1 MGVLLTWNVAG
12 RVGANQERQIA
23 ALAQRP
29 FDLLCLQEVTPRTRA
44 RWIEALEGRGLHVAV
59 SGWPVEPRGSRRFA
73 VLVASRDPVEAVPTP
88 DLPWSERHLAVRTGG
103 LEVHTLH
110 APLSSKDDRV
120 KVRTLEALFAALVA
134 PADGM
139 PRVLAGDLNTPRY
152 ESREGEIVT
161 FARDRRGRLR
171 EERGERHDRA
181 ELLLI
186 DELTRHG
193 WRDAFRALHGY
204 ARRDRSWAMRTGFG
218 YRLDHIMAS
227 AEVEPVESDYVHEWR
242 TERLSDHSAMWARL
256 ERPTPPRTATAG
268 PSRGG

>member
-1 MGVLLTWNVAG
+1 
-12 RVGANQERQIA
+12 
-23 ALAQRP
+23 
-29 FDLLCLQEVTPRTRA
+29 LQEVTPRTRA
-44 RWIEALEGRGLHVAV
+44 RWIEALEERGLHVEV
-59 SGWPVEPRGSRRFA
+59 SAWPVEPRGSRRFA
-73 VLVASRDPVEAVPTP
+73 VLVASRDPIEAVPGP
-88 DLPWSERHLAVRTGG
+88 DLPWSERHLGVRTGG

-110 APLSSKDDRV
+110 APLSSKDDHV
-120 KVRTLEALFAALVA
+120 KVRTLEALFAALAA
-134 PADGM
+134 PAGGT
-139 PRVLAGDLNTPRY
+139 PRILAGDLNTPRY

-181 ELLLI
+181 ELMLV

-227 AEVEPVESDYVHEWR
+227 PELEPVESDYVHEWR

-256 ERPTPPRTATAG
+256 ERPTPPRTATAA